1 MRPSN
6 PTRARRQA
14 GLSVIELVTVIAILG
29 IMLGFAVPSFQ
40 EFITNYR
47 TSVQTNDL
55 LADLA
60 LARGEAVKYSRRTEL
75 RSVGAGWTDGWTVGT
90 DLDGDGDIEGDEII
104 RRHAAA
110 EDGFTIAA
118 GDSGGAATAVITF
131 GPIGTVVVPAGA
143 NPLEFAICRP
153 DNDPVKS
160 RAIGLARSGRAE
172 SRKAAGN
179 AIFQC

>member
-40 EFITNYR
+40 EFVTNYR

-60 LARGEAVKYSRRTEL
+60 LARGEAVKYSRRTEV
-75 RSVGAGWTDGWTVGT
+75 RAVGGDWTDGWTVGT

-104 RRHAAA
+104 RRHGAA
-110 EDGFTIAA
+110 EPDFTIAA
-118 GDSGGAATAVITF
+118 GTDTGTPTDVITF
-131 GPIGTVVVPAGA
+131 GPIGTVVVPAGG
-143 NPLEFAICRP
+143 NPLEFSICRP

-172 SRKAAGN
+172 SRKAEGN
-179 AIFQC
+179 DSFEC